1 MLWGVNTNGSGLWR
15 GKRKKEMR
23 TRRRIS
29 NDIQEEDKT
38 QKETKKGHQEYQGK
52 KEIRQNGKRKRN
64 GKIEMM
70 SSRTR
75 RLSLDLGTD
84 QKVKMVR
91 QMTIYMG
98 KEIAMQQTAEPP
110 ADVLNPRPAFWD
122 KSGSEG

>member
-1 MLWGVNTNGSGLWR
+1 MLWGVNTNGSGLWH
-15 GKRKKEMR
+15 GKGKEEMR
-23 TRRRIS
+23 ARRKIS

-38 QKETKKGHQEYQGK
+38 QKETRKRHQEYQEK

-75 RLSLDLGTD
+75 RLSLGTD
-84 QKVKMVR
+84 HKVKMAH
-91 QMTIYMG
+91 QMAIYMG

-110 ADVLNPRPAFWD
+110 ADVLNPRPTFWD